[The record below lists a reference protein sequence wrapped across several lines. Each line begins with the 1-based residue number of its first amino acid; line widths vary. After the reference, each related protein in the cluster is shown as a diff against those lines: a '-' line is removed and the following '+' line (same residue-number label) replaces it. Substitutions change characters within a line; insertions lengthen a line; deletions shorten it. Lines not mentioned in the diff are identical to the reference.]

1 MQRIYKGTDINT
13 ETDLSIIAYVYF
25 KYNFFCIQWQFQSSI
40 ERVANQIPARTHTHT
55 KDVFA
60 AYAVFLL
67 IIWKLIMKAKA
78 TGNTHIHSSL
88 PIMVI

>member
-1 MQRIYKGTDINT
+1 MQRIYKGTDIDT

-25 KYNFFCIQWQFQSSI
+25 KYIFFAFNGSFSPPLKEWPI
-40 ERVANQIPARTHTHT
+40 RYLHAHTHT

-60 AYAVFLL
+60 ANAVFLL

>member
-1 MQRIYKGTDINT
+1 MADIFGAIYSLI
-13 ETDLSIIAYVYF
+13 LYF
-25 KYNFFCIQWQFQSSI
+25 WQFQSSV

-60 AYAVFLL
+60 ANADFLL